1 MRGLLKKALTRKI
14 ARKGSRGKEQ
24 IIVIS
29 PSERLVV
36 GVKFAVGMIGCLS
49 SGIMEQRSFC
59 MYFGFDR
66 HCLRS
71 IDRTTGLELVEKI
84 FPERG

>member
-49 SGIMEQRSFC
+49 AIEIAYIWLFWDHGAAKFLHVFR
-59 MYFGFDR
+59 
-66 HCLRS
+66 
-71 IDRTTGLELVEKI
+71 V
-84 FPERG
+84 

>member
-49 SGIMEQRSFC
+49 AIEIAYMAFLGSWSSEVFACISGLIGTVSGVLIGQQ
-59 MYFGFDR
+59 
-66 HCLRS
+66 
-71 IDRTTGLELVEKI
+71 V
-84 FPERG
+84 

>member
-49 SGIMEQRSFC
+49 AIEIAYIGMLIGQ
-59 MYFGFDR
+59 
-66 HCLRS
+66 
-71 IDRTTGLELVEKI
+71 GLEAVEKI
-84 FPERG
+84 FPEKG